1 MFLKLII
8 LIVLII
14 LLVYC
19 SMFNAKLNRKVQKI
33 FLSNRFNSLNLTHF
47 KIKLV
52 ENLQYE
58 YADSIEY
65 RQEEEV
71 YL

>member
-1 MFLKLII
+1 
-8 LIVLII
+8 
-14 LLVYC
+14 
-19 SMFNAKLNRKVQKI
+19 MFNAKLNRKVQKI